1 MYLFC
6 VFCVTSCMSWYVM
19 FCHDMLYYDITCY
32 VTLYY
37 AMLYHVM
44 LCYII
49 LCYVILLLTLV
60 MLFSCFF
67 ILFLCLIQF
76 LSYRLATSIMH
87 NHIHHLYSLIY
98 FLPLLHSIL
107 TGMGLKCTVVTYG
120 VLIKALMRSGKKQV
134 SLLCDKYDRI
144 K

>member
-1 MYLFC
+1 MLLCTFSVSFVLRHVC
-6 VFCVTSCMSWYVM
+6 HGMLCFVM
-19 FCHDMLYYDITCY
+19 ICY
-32 VTLYY
+32 IMTLLVTLYY

-44 LCYII
+44 FII